1 MLRFPRVVRL
11 DSSDAQVFER
21 AAAPGE
27 WAVTG
32 SFAFAERPAETL
44 DSKARL
50 AFRSGWLGCE
60 SFGWASL
67 VEVDEISEAA
77 FFEVVERLA
86 RHFVEHYGA
95 PDIAAALLAARREAD
110 DAAALSDHKIHQL
123 LAIEREAGPEGIIER
138 IHLIHPD
145 RATAHAR
152 IWQVVADGESEEETS
167 QNREEPPE
175 AENQS

>member
-11 DSSDAQVFER
+11 DGSDVTIFDR

-27 WAVTG
+27 WALTG
-32 SFAFAERPAETL
+32 SFAFAERPAEEL
-44 DSKARL
+44 DRKARL
-50 AFRSGWLGCE
+50 AFRGAWLGSE

-67 VEVDEISEAA
+67 VEVDEITEAA
-77 FFEVVERLA
+77 FFQVVERLA

-138 IHLIHPD
+138 IHVIHPD
-145 RATAHAR
+145 RAPAHAR
-152 IWQVVADGESEEETS
+152 IWQIVADGGEPEEDS
-167 QNREEPPE
+167 LRKPSG
-175 AENQS
+175 ASRDGAS

>member
-11 DSSDAQVFER
+11 DSSDVQVFER

-32 SFAFAERPAETL
+32 SFAFAERPAEEL

-50 AFRSGWLGCE
+50 AFRGAWLGSE

-67 VEVDEISEAA
+67 VEVDEITEAA
-77 FFEVVERLA
+77 FFQVVERLA

-123 LAIEREAGPEGIIER
+123 LAIEREAGPEGIVER
-138 IHLIHPD
+138 IRVIHRAAGHAQIWRIVPD
-145 RATAHAR
+145 P
-152 IWQVVADGESEEETS
+152 IVPDGGEPEEDPL
-167 QNREEPPE
+167 QKP
-175 AENQS
+175 